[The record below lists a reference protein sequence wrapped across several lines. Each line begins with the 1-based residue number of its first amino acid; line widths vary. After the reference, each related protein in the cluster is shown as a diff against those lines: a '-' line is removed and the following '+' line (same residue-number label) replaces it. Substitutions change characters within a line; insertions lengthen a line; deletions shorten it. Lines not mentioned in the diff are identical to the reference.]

1 MAHRVTQKERTQR
14 AFRAYLDLIDTADWL
29 KREMR
34 VPLESFDMTMQDFRL
49 LEMLYREGALT
60 MPDVGRRL
68 GRVRQDVR
76 VIVARLQERGWVGR
90 MMVALP
96 AVELERAHV
105 AKSEAEQREGPR
117 VGVVALT
124 RSGKKM
130 IANVFPR
137 HTKMVK
143 ALMRVLDAREQESI
157 SKICRKLRSREA
169 VFKFLREIR
178 MVDEDEQAAEVRE
191 EAEAELERL
200 TARMKARGRPRHGG
214 RKHRALRI
222 RR

>member
-1 MAHRVTQKERTQR
+1 MPHRVTQEERTQR

-29 KREMR
+29 KRTMR

-96 AVELERAHV
+96 AVQFERAHV
-105 AKSEAEQREGPR
+105 AKSEAEEREGPR

-130 IANVFPR
+130 IGNVFPK
-137 HTKMVK
+137 HAKVVK
-143 ALMRVLDAREQESI
+143 ALMVVLDAREQESI
-157 SKICRKLRSREA
+157 SKVCRKLRQGDA
-169 VFKFLREIR
+169 VKFLQEIR

-191 EAEAELERL
+191 EAAAELERL
-200 TARMKARGRPRHGG
+200 TARMRARGRP
-214 RKHRALRI
+214 LRI
-222 RR
+222 RS